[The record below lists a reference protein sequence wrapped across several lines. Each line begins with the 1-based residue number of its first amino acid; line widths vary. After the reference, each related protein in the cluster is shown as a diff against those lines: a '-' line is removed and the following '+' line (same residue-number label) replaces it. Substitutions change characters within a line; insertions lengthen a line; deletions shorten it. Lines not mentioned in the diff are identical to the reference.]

1 VKFFK
6 GCRPQFYF
14 DGGRLFKDKKTD
26 KQIWS
31 LKMVITMKS
40 EEVICCD
47 DVILHNFMAIETRAN
62 LVEEIII
69 GHEFEG
75 ACIEFYALSDHTAPV
90 LYCMTDLTDLRLT
103 RDGDL
108 TELHLKFD
116 IENTDKVHKFVRDH
130 VFTRL
135 WAEFTEQQRSLP
147 MGRPKPRVIQ
157 QDLPDGPIN

>member
-1 VKFFK
+1 MKFFK

-14 DGGRLFKDKKTD
+14 DGGRLTKDKKTD
-26 KQIWS
+26 KQIWT
-31 LKMVITMKS
+31 LKMVITMKGH
-40 EEVICCD
+40 EVICCD
-47 DVILHNFMAIETRAN
+47 DVILHNFMAIETREN

-69 GHEFEG
+69 GHEFDG
-75 ACIEFYALSDHTAPV
+75 ACIEFYALADHTAPV
-90 LYCMTDLTDLRLT
+90 LFCMTDLTDLRLT

-147 MGRPKPRVIQ
+147 MGRPKPRIVELR
-157 QDLPDGPIN
+157 DDGPVN